1 MAKNDKH
8 LLNDEELEEGLEFEG
23 NSDDDSDLE
32 KAKEMADK
40 NDTEVTIIDDSG
52 KEEENLTV
60 TPNMDEAI
68 INVGSLKSRLVSES
82 RGELNLTEQEIM
94 SILVNESEA
103 RMTKSE
109 LIEEIQRQILSEA
122 NMDDNIRRDLD
133 RGTTDYSSHLDRDT
147 VKNLADEMYN
157 EIRDNLR
164 QKGITNV
171 NQAAMIMMDNI
182 RRAKRIENQHKEELE
197 QLAIKMVLEQF
208 NVGEDEVEIEAHLVN
223 MGDVNPGDIKYNAE
237 ERGEI
242 PTTRE
247 EPPTQEPRRTSTPT
261 ERSRSEKTPTEPS
274 GEKPKR
280 RRTKEELKPEITK
293 RRLMNAMMHG
303 AGRKSQYMYHIS
315 DEVREIDP
323 NLAEYYTNVMS
334 GNDFVYWGMPD
345 TMIHGMAQNLDQHAG
360 NVRVEYASRAEGE
373 PPKIIAQGITFPML
387 LHEIAKGMVEVLSF
401 WGLPQDPEEL
411 KYVKGQTDHL
421 QNETWDIRIGPKIW
435 EKVTQ
440 SIPEEAVQY
449 QTSILSEIFQLPAE
463 DFNQFI
469 SGILN
474 GRQEALDKLEDI
486 SMEVVETEK
495 GYEYE
500 DAMSQYSSEED
511 YEEDDET
518 PTMGDESDVDD
529 LLGGE
534 EGEFDPSELSQGELD
549 ELIDQAIDDGDW
561 ETVKYLSQYKK

>member
-1 MAKNDKH
+1 MAKNDKQ
-8 LLNDEELEEGLEFEG
+8 LLNDDELEEGMEFKGDSE
-23 NSDDDSDLE
+23 NDSDVE
-32 KAKEMADK
+32 KAKEMANK
-40 NDTEVTIIDDSG
+40 NDTEVTIVDDSG
-52 KEEENLTV
+52 KEEENITV
-60 TPNMDEAI
+60 TPNMDEAV
-68 INVGSLKSRLVSES
+68 INVGDFKSRLVSES

-122 NMDDNIRRDLD
+122 NMNDNIRRDLD

-157 EIRDNLR
+157 EIRDSLR

-182 RRAKRIENQHKEELE
+182 NRVKQVENQHKEELE
-197 QLAIKMVLEQF
+197 QLAVKMIMEQF
-208 NVGEDEVEIEAHLVN
+208 NVHEGEVEFSVHLVN
-223 MGDVNPGDIKYNAE
+223 MGEVDPGNIKYGPQD
-237 ERGEI
+237 RGDV

-247 EPPTQEPRRTSTPT
+247 EPPTQEPRRTPQRPSESGSVERTPI
-261 ERSRSEKTPTEPS
+261 EPS
-274 GEKPKR
+274 GEKPKK

-303 AGRKSQYMYHIS
+303 AARKSQYMYHIS

-323 NLAEYYTNVMS
+323 NLAQYYSNIMAS
-334 GNDFVYWGMPD
+334 NDFVYWGLSD
-345 TMIHGMAQNLDQHAG
+345 NMISDMSSSQDQHAA
-360 NVRVEYASRAEGE
+360 NVKVEYANRDI
-373 PPKIIAQGITFPML
+373 PKITAQAITFPML
-387 LHEIAKGMVEVLSF
+387 LHELAKGMVEVLGL

-440 SIPEEAVQY
+440 SIPEEAKPYEASV
-449 QTSILSEIFQLPAE
+449 LAELFQLPAE

-561 ETVKYLSQYKK
+561 ETVKYLGQFKK